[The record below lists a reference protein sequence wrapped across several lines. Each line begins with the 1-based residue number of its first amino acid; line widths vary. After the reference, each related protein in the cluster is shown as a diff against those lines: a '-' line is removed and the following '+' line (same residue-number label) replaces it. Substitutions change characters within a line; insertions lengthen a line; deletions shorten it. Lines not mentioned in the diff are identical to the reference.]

1 MIKKYALPTLL
12 LTCIVILIAACSGFS
27 SGKTLNTN
35 PGSDDDIVSGGKYST
50 SGDNAAAH
58 TGEPSQSCLYWIRP
72 K

>member
-1 MIKKYALPTLL
+1 MIKKYTLPTLL

-35 PGSDDDIVSGGKYST
+35 LLHDDIVSGGKYST
-50 SGDNAAAH
+50 SGDNAAAY